1 MHNFK
6 YQYCVTQ
13 ICIGVLGPARPLV
26 ANSYATL
33 SGDMA
38 SRTCI
43 THTDLS
49 LVESFI

>member
-6 YQYCVTQ
+6 YQYCVMQ
-13 ICIGVLGPARPLV
+13 IYVGVLGPARPLV

-38 SRTCI
+38 SRTCL

-49 LVESFI
+49 LVKSFI